1 MITTVTLN
9 AAIDRTYYMDRFS
22 INKVNRTKRIISEPG
37 GKGINVSKILK
48 ILNINTVSTGF
59 LGGLNGQ
66 LIKRLADEKGLHSDF
81 AMIEGESRICLN
93 IIDEYTNQT
102 EILELGP
109 TILEREWIGFKRKLL
124 ELANKSTYV
133 ILSGSLPK
141 GLLTTAYQELI
152 ELVQQNGTRAI
163 VDTSGQPLKEAL
175 KAKPFMIKPNID
187 ELSEITN
194 RPLQTDDEIMNALI
208 ELSHTGVSVVAVS
221 RGSDGAM
228 AAYDNC
234 IYTIS
239 IPKLSVVN
247 PVGSGDAFVA
257 GLVSGFYDGES
268 FEKSLIR
275 ASAAGTA
282 NALQEKAGDLSL
294 EDLKSLEKQMSV
306 NQFSFTK

>member
-22 INKVNRTKRIISEPG
+22 INQVNRTKRIISEPG

-48 ILNINTVSTGF
+48 ILNINTLSTGF

-66 LIKRLADEKGLHSDF
+66 FIKRLADEKGIHSDF
-81 AMIEGESRICLN
+81 VTIEGESRICLN
-93 IIDEYTNQT
+93 IIDEFTNQT
-102 EILELGP
+102 EILEFGP
-109 TILEREWIGFKRKLL
+109 NILEKEWIEFKRKLL

-141 GLLTTAYQELI
+141 GLLTTAYQELV

-187 ELSEITN
+187 ELRQITN
-194 RPLQTDDEIMNALI
+194 RPLQTDDEIMIALI
-208 ELSHTGVSVVAVS
+208 ELSHIGVSVVAVS

-239 IPKLSVVN
+239 TPKLSVVN

-257 GLVSGFYDGES
+257 GLVSGFYDGET

-275 ASAAGTA
+275 ASAAGSA